1 MILEFPRISRNAEKA
16 YNASM
21 EIVLLRHAE
30 PEWVKDGVNISNPPL
45 TDRGHQQAEFLASFL
60 AAENFDE
67 VLVSP
72 LLRTRQ
78 TSEPIL
84 RKLSRQLVI
93 EDWLEE
99 IRDPIWHGTPQEKAA
114 EAYKAQRAKD
124 SHMRWD
130 GLDGGEAVS
139 DFVERIHT
147 GCTGF
152 LERHGVTRKD
162 NDLPVWTMEN
172 PDQKIAFVAHGGT
185 NSVVLCHLLGLTATP
200 WEWERFVIGHA
211 TVSRIQSFE
220 LGDGHTFG
228 LTRLSGDEHLP
239 ATMRTV

>member
-1 MILEFPRISRNAEKA
+1 
-16 YNASM
+16 M

-45 TDRGHQQAEFLASFL
+45 TKRGLQQAELLGDFLAN
-60 AAENFDE
+60 ERFDE
-67 VLVSP
+67 ILVSP
-72 LLRTRQ
+72 LQRTRQ
-78 TSEPIL
+78 TSQPIL
-84 RKLSRQLVI
+84 QRLSRELVI

-114 EAYKAQRAKD
+114 EAYKAQRSKE
-124 SHMRWD
+124 SHLRWQ

-139 DFVERIHT
+139 DFVERIHL
-147 GCTGF
+147 GCTDF
-152 LERHGVTRKD
+152 LNRHGVTRRR

-172 PDQKIAFVAHGGT
+172 PDQKIALVAHGGT

-211 TVSRIQSFE
+211 TISRIQSFE

-239 ATMRTV
+239 VTMRTI